1 MFVSLKSGLVRFFQ
15 LTTLLLV
22 SLAAASVAFGQAQ
35 SNAADLQG
43 TVKDATGAVVANA
56 TVTAR
61 NPATNVSRNATT
73 NDEGLYRLINLPPG
87 DYEVTVEAPNF
98 KKSFLP
104 NINVTVGQTAQLD
117 VTLELGEITE
127 TVTISDA
134 TSEIVETSK
143 TAVSTTIDQQRI
155 NNLPINERNY
165 LSFALTT
172 STVGRDNGRPIGP
185 APTTG
190 LNFGGQRGRSNLVQV
205 DGADNTDNS
214 VNASRST
221 VSQEAVQE
229 FQVVTNS
236 FAPEFGRSAGGV
248 VNVVTKSGTNDLNG
262 NVFGFLRHRSFQ
274 ARNAFAPIEDP
285 PFTRAQYGFTIGGP
299 FDRGRTF
306 FFFAFEQRRR
316 NESGFFTSNVAQG
329 LTASVTLP
337 PLAPG
342 FPSQTLRNLTP
353 QQAGYIN
360 SLLALGGS
368 AQQLG
373 IGYAYLASGGGSTA
387 LTGFNPLIATGTP
400 FTPGTVVGSRFF
412 LSGAPIPLT
421 TTNSL
426 GQPIAF
432 RPLNSLQTVFPITDD
447 TTFNSFRLDHL
458 ITREHQLAL
467 RFGYNPSEI
476 TGIQVESQNQ
486 SLGQNDFSR
495 TGIQKLRDFSAVAT
509 LTSTLSNSVVNEAR
523 FNFGERRATFKS
535 QNGDAV
541 AFNISGTAFIGRE
554 LFSPVL
560 RTETRYEFTDNLNLV
575 AGNHNFK
582 FGGDIA
588 FVRIPEAIFELN
600 FAGLFNFGGLGAC
613 TLVAQLCSPGLP
625 PAPDFT
631 PVQQY
636 GLGFPANFIQG
647 FGNPISSIGNKPI
660 AFFAQDSWKVRPNLT
675 LNYGVR
681 YDIELTEQIPTLP
694 LNDPLSGISL
704 TAQQVAAAQDAMGVQ
719 QGFPRDKNNW
729 APRLAVA
736 WDPWSDGKTAVRAAF
751 GLFYDHPLL
760 AIAFNSDIADA
771 VQQQQGILTPG
782 SPAILDAQG
791 RPVLLNAV
799 QVFQGTVCSQASL
812 SPLCQGFIAA
822 NGLPPT
828 FQTPGVAAG
837 AQYQFGRQRFND
849 QTFPGFGP
857 VLPFT
862 LHVQKDFEYA
872 YATQG
877 NFTVERQLTQDMT
890 VSGSYIYVGARH
902 LPHPL
907 DINAPRTE
915 LQIQNFVRWA
925 GRNPVSTTEAVA
937 FSIPISGAP
946 CPGGVPL
953 QCFTMATPAGATAFP
968 TAGQTFAIIIPGMIA
983 APFSN
988 LGSRVINAGIANFF
1002 RPSAPNYFLAQ
1013 ALSGGLVTPAVLNS
1027 ALAGTLRTP
1036 GTVSPFGSINAQT
1049 SDGNSEYNALNAEL
1063 KKRFSNNFQFLASY
1077 TWSHSI
1083 DDSSDLQTLLLPQD
1097 NRNFRAERADS
1108 LFDQRHRFVFSA
1120 VIGSPSS
1127 WNQGSGFHRFLSNF
1141 TVAPIFEISSGRPFN
1156 ILSNQDTNNDQS
1168 NQTDRPAALDNGTLC
1183 VPGTIGCVGLI
1194 TNGQF
1199 STGSLPR
1206 NYGITHRYVS
1216 LDMRLA
1222 KLVPIGEHLRL
1233 ELIAEGFNLFNRF
1246 NEAAASPFIDDVRN
1260 FNLRASNGRYF
1271 SRPTAAFDSRQFQ
1284 FGLKL
1289 NF

>member
-1 MFVSLKSGLVRFFQ
+1 MLVSLKSRLNGSFQ
-15 LTTLLLV
+15 IPCLLLLLLL
-22 SLAAASVAFGQAQ
+22 SAPVAFGQAQ

-43 TVKDATGAVVANA
+43 TVRDSTGAVVANA
-56 TVTAR
+56 GVTAR
-61 NPATNVSRNATT
+61 NPGTNFSRSVNT
-73 NDEGLYRLINLPPG
+73 NDEGFYRITNLPPG
-87 DYEVTVEAPNF
+87 DYEVTVEAANF
-98 KKSFLP
+98 KKAVLP
-104 NINVTVGQTAQLD
+104 KVTVTVGQAASLD
-117 VTLELGEITE
+117 VQLEPGQISES
-127 TVTISDA
+127 VTISDA
-134 TSEIVETSK
+134 TSEVVEQDK

-155 NNLPINERNY
+155 QNLPINERNY
-165 LSFALTT
+165 LAFALTT

-236 FAPEFGRSAGGV
+236 FAAEFGRSAGGV
-248 VNVVTKSGTNDLNG
+248 VNVVTKSGTNELHG
-262 NVFGFLRHRSFQ
+262 NIFGFLRHRSFQ

-285 PFTRAQYGFTIGGP
+285 PFTRAQYGATLGGP
-299 FDRGRTF
+299 LDKGRTF
-306 FFFAFEQRRR
+306 FFAAFEQRRR

-329 LTASVTLP
+329 LTGSATIPVIAGLNPIART
-337 PLAPG
+337 
-342 FPSQTLRNLTP
+342 FNNITP
-353 QQAGYIN
+353 QQASFIN
-360 SLLALGGS
+360 SLV
-368 AQQLG
+368 
-373 IGYAYLASGGGSTA
+373 ASGNPTLICGARAYGFFASSGGTTA
-387 LTGFNPLIATGTP
+387 LTGTNPLISPNDGSGCPAISP
-400 FTPGTVVGSRFF
+400 ILPGAIGPRFI
-412 LSGAPIPLT
+412 LSGAPVPT
-421 TTNSL
+421 GTTNAA
-426 GQPIAF
+426 GQFIAF
-432 RPLNSLQTVFPITDD
+432 RPLNNLQKIFPVTER

-458 ITREHQLAL
+458 ITPSHQFTF
-467 RFGYNPSEI
+467 RFGYNPSEL

-495 TGIQKLRDFSAVAT
+495 TGIQTLKDASAVVT
-509 LTSTLSNSVVNEAR
+509 LTSTLSDKIVNEAR

-535 QNGDAV
+535 ANGDAV

-554 LFSPVL
+554 LFSPVQ
-560 RTETRYEFTDNLNLV
+560 RTETRYEFTDNVNVV
-575 AGNHNFK
+575 AGSHSFK
-582 FGGDIA
+582 FGGDVA

-600 FAGLFNFGGLGAC
+600 FAGLFNFGGLSAA
-613 TLVAQLCSPGLP
+613 TLNPAFAG
-625 PAPDFT
+625 APDFT

-636 GLGFPANFIQG
+636 GLGFPGNFIQG

-660 AFFAQDSWKVRPNLT
+660 AFFAQDSWKIRRNLT
-675 LNYGVR
+675 LNYGIR
-681 YDIELTEQIPTLP
+681 YDYELTEQIPTLP
-694 LNDPLSGISL
+694 LTDPLSGISL
-704 TAQQVAAAQDAMGVQ
+704 TADQVLAAQDAMGVQ

-736 WDPWSDGKTAVRAAF
+736 WDPWGDGKTSIRAAF

-782 SPAILDAQG
+782 SPAQTA
-791 RPVLLNAV
+791 LLNAV
-799 QVFQGTVCSQASL
+799 QVFQGTVC
-812 SPLCQGFIAA
+812 
-822 NGLPPT
+822 PPGGPVT
-828 FQTPGVAAG
+828 PICPAGVVTPGVAAG

-872 YATQG
+872 YANQG
-877 NFTVERQLTQDMT
+877 NFTIEREITRDMT
-890 VSGSYIYVGARH
+890 VTGSYIFVGAHH

-915 LQIQNFVRWA
+915 LQIQNFRRLS
-925 GRNPVSTTEAVA
+925 GRNPTNTTEAVA
-937 FSIPISGAP
+937 FSIPTSGAP
-946 CPGGVPL
+946 CPFGVPL
-953 QCFTMATPAGATAFP
+953 QCFTLAAPAGAAAYP
-968 TAGQTFAIIIPGMIA
+968 NAGQTFAIIVPGMIT
-983 APFSN
+983 APITN
-988 LGSRVINAGIANFF
+988 LGSRIVNAAVANFF

-1013 ALSGGLVTPAVLNS
+1013 ALSGGLVTPAVLNG
-1027 ALAGTLRTP
+1027 ALAGSLRTP

-1049 SDGNSEYNALNAEL
+1049 SDGNSLYNALNVDV

-1097 NRNFRAERADS
+1097 NRNFDAERADS
-1108 LFDQRHRFVFSA
+1108 LFDQRHRFVFSG
-1120 VIGSPSS
+1120 VIASPSS
-1127 WNQGSGFHRFLSNF
+1127 WAKAGGFHRALSRF

-1168 NQTDRPAALDNGTLC
+1168 NQTDRPSVLDDGTLC
-1183 VPGTIGCVGLI
+1183 VPGTPGCAPLI
-1194 TNGQF
+1194 TNGEF
-1199 STGSLPR
+1199 TSGSLAR
-1206 NYGITHRYVS
+1206 NFGLTHRYVS
-1216 LDMRLA
+1216 LDLRVA
-1222 KLVPIGEHLRL
+1222 RLVPIGERVRL

-1246 NEAAASPFIDDVRN
+1246 NEAAASPFIDDVRA
-1260 FNLRASNGRYF
+1260 FNLRAGNGRYY
-1271 SRPTAAFDSRQFQ
+1271 SRPTAAFDARQFQ

>member
-1 MFVSLKSGLVRFFQ
+1 MLVSLKSWRFGSFQ
-15 LTTLLLV
+15 LISLLAILLV
-22 SLAAASVAFGQAQ
+22 SASVALGQAQ
-35 SNAADLQG
+35 ANAADLQG
-43 TVKDATGAVVANA
+43 SVKDSSGAVVPNA

-61 NPATNVSRNATT
+61 NPGTNISRSATT
-73 NDEGLYRLINLPPG
+73 NDAGYYRVVNLPPG
-87 DYEVTVEAPNF
+87 DYEVTVEAANF
-98 KKSFLP
+98 KKAVLTK
-104 NINVTVGQTAQLD
+104 VTLTIGQAADVD
-117 VTLELGEITE
+117 VTLEPGQITE
-127 TVTISDA
+127 SVTISDA
-134 TSEIVETSK
+134 TSEIIETSK
-143 TAVSTTIDQQRI
+143 TAVATTIDQQRI

-248 VNVVTKSGTNDLNG
+248 VNVVTKSGTNDFHG
-262 NVFGFLRHRSFQ
+262 NMFGFLRHRSFQ

-285 PFTRAQYGFTIGGP
+285 PFTRTQYGFTIGGP
-299 FDRGRTF
+299 FDRDRTF

-329 LTASVTLP
+329 LTGSVVLP

-342 FPSQTLRNLTP
+342 FPAQTLTNIRP
-353 QQAGYIN
+353 EQATYIN
-360 SLLALGGS
+360 NLLAQGGQI
-368 AQQLG
+368 AQLG
-373 IGYAYLASGGGSTA
+373 IAYAYLASGGGSTA
-387 LTGFNPLIATGTP
+387 LNGFNPLLATGAP
-400 FTPGTVVGSRFF
+400 FTPGTVIGNRFF
-412 LSGAPIPLT
+412 LTGAPIPLST
-421 TTNSL
+421 ANSQ

-432 RPLNSLQTVFPITDD
+432 RALRGLQSIFPVTDR

-458 ITREHQLAL
+458 ITNKHQLSF
-467 RFGYNPSEI
+467 RFGYNPSTI

-495 TGIQKLRDFSAVAT
+495 TGIQTLRDFSAVTT
-509 LTSTLSNSVVNEAR
+509 LTSTISNSIVNEAR

-541 AFNISGTAFIGRE
+541 AFNISGAAFIGRE
-554 LFSPVL
+554 LFSPVV
-560 RTETRYEFTDNLNLV
+560 RTETRYEFTDNVNLV
-575 AGNHNFK
+575 HGNHTFK
-582 FGGDIA
+582 FGGDAA

-613 TLVAQLCSPGLP
+613 TLIAQLCTLP
-625 PAPDFT
+625 ASLQPPPDFT

-636 GLGFPANFIQG
+636 GLGFPTNFIQG
-647 FGNPISSIGNKPI
+647 FGDPVSSISNKPL

-681 YDIELTEQIPTLP
+681 YDYEITEQIPTLP
-694 LNDPLSGISL
+694 LHDPLSGISL
-704 TAQQVAAAQDAMGVQ
+704 SAADILAAQDAMGVQ
-719 QGFPRDKNNW
+719 QGFPRDKNHW

-736 WDPWSDGKTAVRAAF
+736 WDPKNDGKTVIRAAF

-782 SPAILDAQG
+782 SPS
-791 RPVLLNAV
+791 PTSLLNAA
-799 QVFQGTVCSQASL
+799 QVFQGTVC
-812 SPLCQGFIAA
+812 
-822 NGLPPT
+822 PPGGGNPICPPGVV
-828 FQTPGVAAG
+828 TPGVAAG

-862 LHVQKDFEYA
+862 LHVQKNFEYA
-872 YATQG
+872 YANQG
-877 NFTVERQLTQDMT
+877 NFTVERELSKNMT
-890 VSGSYIYVGARH
+890 LSASYIFVGAHH

-907 DINAPRTE
+907 DINAPRTD
-915 LQIQNFVRWA
+915 LQIQNFFRFA

-937 FSIPISGAP
+937 FSIPTSGAA
-946 CPGGVPL
+946 CPFGVPL
-953 QCFTMATPAGATAFP
+953 QCFTMTTPTGAPAYP
-968 TAGQTFAIIIPGMIA
+968 TAGQTFAIIIPGMVA
-983 APFSN
+983 APLTN
-988 LGSRVINAGIANFF
+988 LSSRIVNAGIANFF
-1002 RPSAPNYFLAQ
+1002 RPNAPNYFLAQ
-1013 ALSGGLVTPAVLNS
+1013 ALSGGLVTPGVLNS
-1027 ALAGTLRTP
+1027 ALPGSLRTP
-1036 GTVSPFGSINAQT
+1036 GTITPFGSINAQT
-1049 SDGNSEYNALNAEL
+1049 SDGNSTYNALNVDV
-1063 KKRFSNNFQFLASY
+1063 KKRFSSHFQFLASY

-1097 NRNFRAERADS
+1097 NRNFGAERADS
-1108 LFDQRHRFVFSA
+1108 LFDQRHRFVFSGVLA
-1120 VIGSPSS
+1120 SPAP
-1127 WNQGSGFHRFLSNF
+1127 WTKGSGWQRALSNF
-1141 TVAPIFEISSGRPFN
+1141 TLAPIFEISSGRPFN

-1168 NQTDRPAALDNGTLC
+1168 NQTDRPTVLSDGTLC
-1183 VPGTIGCVGLI
+1183 VAGAQGCVGII

-1199 STGSLPR
+1199 TSGSLGR
-1206 NYGITHRYVS
+1206 DFGLTHSFMS

-1222 KLVPIGEHLRL
+1222 KMIPIGERVRL

-1246 NEAAASPFIDDVRN
+1246 NEAAASPFIDDVKA
-1260 FNLRASNGRYF
+1260 FNQRANNGRYY
-1271 SRPTAAFDSRQFQ
+1271 SRPTAAFDPRQFQ
-1284 FGLKL
+1284 FGVKL

>member
-1 MFVSLKSGLVRFFQ
+1 MLVSLKSRLNGSFQIPCLLVV
-15 LTTLLLV
+15 LLL
-22 SLAAASVAFGQAQ
+22 SAHVAFGQAQ

-43 TVKDATGAVVANA
+43 TVKDSTGAVVANA

-61 NPATNVSRNATT
+61 NPATNISKNATS
-73 NDEGLYRLINLPPG
+73 NDEGYYRIINLPPG
-87 DYEVTVEAPNF
+87 DYELTVEAANF
-98 KKSFLP
+98 KKAVLP
-104 NINVTVGQTAQLD
+104 KVTVTIGQAAELD
-117 VTLELGEITE
+117 VTLEAGQISEIV
-127 TVTISDA
+127 TVSDA

-143 TAVSTTIDQQRI
+143 TAVATTIDQQRI

-165 LSFALTT
+165 LAFALTT

-248 VNVVTKSGTNDLNG
+248 VNVVTKSGTNELHG

-274 ARNAFAPIEDP
+274 ARNPFAPIEDP
-285 PFTRAQYGFTIGGP
+285 PFTRSQYGFTLGGP
-299 FDRGRTF
+299 LDPNRTF

-329 LTASVTLP
+329 LTGSATIPVIAGLNPIART
-337 PLAPG
+337 
-342 FPSQTLRNLTP
+342 FNNITP
-353 QQAGYIN
+353 QQAAFIN
-360 SLLALGGS
+360 TLVGS
-368 AQQLG
+368 GNPTLICGARA
-373 IGYAYLASGGGSTA
+373 YAFFASSGGTTG
-387 LTGFNPLIATGTP
+387 LTGSNPLISPNDGSGCPAISP
-400 FTPGTVVGSRFF
+400 ILPGAIGPRFI
-412 LSGAPIPLT
+412 LSGAPVPTGT
-421 TTNSL
+421 TDAA
-426 GQPIAF
+426 GQFIAF
-432 RPLNSLQTVFPITDD
+432 RPLNNLQKVFPVTDR
-447 TTFNSFRLDHL
+447 TTYNSFRLDHL
-458 ITREHQLAL
+458 ITSNHQFSF
-467 RFGYNPSEI
+467 RFGYNPSTL

-495 TGIQKLRDFSAVAT
+495 TGIQTLKDYSAVAT
-509 LTSTLSNSVVNEAR
+509 LTSTISTKVVNEAR

-535 QNGDAV
+535 QNADAV

-560 RTETRYEFTDNLNLV
+560 RTETRYEFTDNVNV
-575 AGNHNFK
+575 VMGNHNFK
-582 FGGDIA
+582 FGGDYA
-588 FVRIPEAIFELN
+588 TVRIPEAIFELN
-600 FAGLFNFGGLGAC
+600 FAGLFNFGGLSAA
-613 TLVAQLCSPGLP
+613 TLNPAFAG
-625 PAPDFT
+625 APDFT

-647 FGNPISSIGNKPI
+647 FGNPVSSISNKPM
-660 AFFAQDSWKVRPNLT
+660 AFFAQDSWKIRRNLT

-681 YDIELTEQIPTLP
+681 YDYELTEQIPTLP
-694 LNDPLSGISL
+694 LRDPLSGITLSAADVL
-704 TAQQVAAAQDAMGVQ
+704 AAQDAMGVQ

-736 WDPWSDGKTAVRAAF
+736 WDPWGDGKTSIRAAF

-782 SPAILDAQG
+782 SPAQTA
-791 RPVLLNAV
+791 LLNAV
-799 QVFQGTVCSQASL
+799 QVFQGTVC
-812 SPLCQGFIAA
+812 
-822 NGLPPT
+822 PPGGPVT
-828 FQTPGVAAG
+828 PICPAGVVTPGVAAG

-872 YATQG
+872 YANQG
-877 NFTVERQLTQDMT
+877 NFTVERQLTKDMSI
-890 VSGSYIYVGARH
+890 SGSYIYVGAHH

-907 DINAPRTE
+907 DINAPRTD
-915 LQIQNFVRWA
+915 LQIQNFRRFA

-937 FSIPISGAP
+937 FSIPTSGAP

-953 QCFTMATPAGATAFP
+953 QCFTLTTPTGAPAFP
-968 TAGQTFAIIIPGMIA
+968 NAGQTFAIIIPGMIT
-983 APFSN
+983 APLSN
-988 LGSRVINAGIANFF
+988 LGSRIVNAGVANFF

-1013 ALSGGLVTPAVLNS
+1013 ALTGGLVTPAVLNG
-1027 ALAGTLRTP
+1027 ALAGSLRTP
-1036 GTVSPFGSINAQT
+1036 GTISPFGSINAQT
-1049 SDGNSEYNALNAEL
+1049 SDGDSLYNALNVDV

-1097 NRNFRAERADS
+1097 NRNFGAERADS
-1108 LFDQRHRFVFSA
+1108 LFDQRHRFVFSG
-1120 VIGSPSS
+1120 VIASPST
-1127 WNQGSGFHRFLSNF
+1127 WAKAGGFYRALSRF
-1141 TVAPIFEISSGRPFN
+1141 TVAPIFEVSSGRPFN

-1168 NQTDRPAALDNGTLC
+1168 NQTDRPTVLDDGTLC
-1183 VPGTIGCVGLI
+1183 VAGTTGCAPLI
-1194 TNGQF
+1194 TNGVF
-1199 STGSLPR
+1199 TSGSLGR
-1206 NYGITHRYVS
+1206 NFGLTHRYMS
-1216 LDMRLA
+1216 LDMRVA
-1222 KLVPIGEHLRL
+1222 KLVPIGERVRL

-1246 NEAAASPFIDDVRN
+1246 NEAAASPFIDDVKL
-1260 FNLRASNGRYF
+1260 FNQRAANGRFY
-1271 SRPTAAFDSRQFQ
+1271 SRPTAAFDPRQFQ